1 METKRM
7 LLFLV
12 GCIGMRTLLT
22 VTSIEVTKIQNGLLY
37 LKYMG
42 YVAVFISMGFIY
54 LYVNGNKYADNQ
66 LSQYKDKKLWWKNLR
81 IVHGIMYSLFALFAI
96 QMKSYAWVPLALDT
110 IIGLSVWTFHNYP
123 FMS

>member
-22 VTSIEVTKIQNGLLY
+22 ITSIEVTKIQNGLLY

>member
-42 YVAVFISMGFIY
+42 YVAIFISMGFIY